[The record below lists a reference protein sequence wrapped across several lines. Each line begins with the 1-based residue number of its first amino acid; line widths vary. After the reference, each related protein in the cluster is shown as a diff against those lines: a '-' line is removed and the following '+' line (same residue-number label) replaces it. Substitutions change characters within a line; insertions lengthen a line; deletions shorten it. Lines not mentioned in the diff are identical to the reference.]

1 MIGGVVLAALILF
14 LVIGL
19 PLAFGMAL
27 ASLIG
32 LYMLDTGG
40 SIVMAMQIFEGV
52 KSFPLV
58 AIPLFLLMANLMEVG
73 GVTDSLVRFATSLI
87 GHIRGSLAI
96 GNITASTLFAGIS
109 GSCMADTTAV
119 GSMLIPAMIREGYPP
134 AFAGAVTAAANIVG
148 PIIPPSILMI
158 LYGFAAEQSIAKL
171 FLAGIL
177 PGLLLSVVFGAYAY
191 WASRRHSYGSIGHR
205 FDIRLVGV
213 AVVRAIPALI
223 IPILIILGVTGG
235 VFTLTESAGAAAL
248 YALAYTIG
256 HGALTGGIRWRAIVR
271 AFFRAGIDTGVVM
284 ILVGVSDFL
293 GWVLT
298 RSEMPQAILGAL
310 QGYGS
315 GTTLLLINIV
325 LLIFGTFLEPAPAL
339 LLSAALFLPLVKG
352 LGIDLIHFGIIMV
365 VNLQLGVLTPP
376 VASAA
381 FVTSRIAG
389 ITFEAQVRALT
400 PFVLLGVV
408 ALLLITYVPG
418 LSLWVPSL
426 LVSR

>member
-1 MIGGVVLAALILF
+1 MIGALILVALIFF

-27 ASLIG
+27 ASVIG
-32 LYMLDTGG
+32 LFLLDGNL
-40 SIVMAMQIFEGV
+40 IIMAMQIFEGL

-87 GHIRGSLAI
+87 GHVRGSLAI
-96 GNITASTLFAGIS
+96 GNVTASTLFSGIS

-119 GSMLIPAMIREGYPP
+119 GSMLIPAMVREGYPP

-158 LYGFAAEQSIAKL
+158 LYGFAAEQSIAEL

-177 PGLLLSVVFGAYAY
+177 PGLLLSLIFGLYAF
-191 WASRRHSYGSIGHR
+191 WVSSKKGYGSMGHR
-205 FDIRLVGV
+205 FSLKAV
-213 AVVRAIPALI
+213 AVATVRATPALV
-223 IPILIILGVTGG
+223 IPVLIVFGVTGG

-248 YALAYTIG
+248 YALLYALFR
-256 HGALTGGIRWRAIVR
+256 GALQGGVDWRGIGR

-284 ILVGVSDFL
+284 ILVGASDFL
-293 GWVLT
+293 SWVLT
-298 RSEMPQAILGAL
+298 RSEMPEAILSVL
-310 QGYGS
+310 SGYS
-315 GTTLLLINIV
+315 PMVTLLLINIV

-339 LLSAALFLPLVKG
+339 LLASALFLPLVKS
-352 LGIDLIHFGIIMV
+352 LGIDLVHFGIIMI

-381 FVTSRIAG
+381 FITSRIAG
-389 ITFEAQVRALT
+389 ISFEKQVRALL
-400 PFVLLGVV
+400 PFVGLGVI
-408 ALLLITYVPG
+408 ALLIITYVPAV
-418 LSLWVPSL
+418 SLWVPSL
-426 LVSR
+426 FAAP